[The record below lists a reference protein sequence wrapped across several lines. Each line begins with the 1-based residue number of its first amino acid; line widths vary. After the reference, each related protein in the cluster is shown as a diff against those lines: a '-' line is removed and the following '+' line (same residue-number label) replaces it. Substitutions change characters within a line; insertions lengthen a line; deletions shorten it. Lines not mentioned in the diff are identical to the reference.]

1 MSSNITKNFKAKSA
15 LRKEHGGDVKG
26 PGGSTEDKVGPV
38 MLSDGE
44 YVLPADTVNA
54 VGVDNL
60 DALRDATHDFEGT
73 AGGGRPKIPGRLRGM
88 ASGGVFHVDPEGRA
102 ARGPAMPQTGTSM
115 VPTQPPAAARPG
127 TSLVP
132 TQPPAAAPPPTA
144 SAVRP
149 ELMGEAGRAS
159 ARASAYSA
167 AGNPAGARFAGGTPT
182 PPASTPAA
190 SSAPGAASRA
200 GNALRGLGKLAGAA
214 GTAYSLVDGTRQLAK
229 DYESG
234 YFDQV
239 KRESG
244 LGNGAASVALGLANA
259 GDLFGLPSKIGGAIG
274 SKLGGGTFAEGWD
287 RGNGRA
293 AFEAQQTAAT
303 QGAPAAKS
311 PLQSATPVADVLGK
325 PAMANEKPPSGPQ
338 YYADLERQH
347 QQEIAARAGG
357 NREVNAR
364 MQAAG
369 GPGAYNQGMLENRS
383 GLANSDPRING
394 STSAAYNALGD
405 DAVVGSF
412 NGRNITKKEADARA
426 AGLQTAS
433 FMPQKPAEDPIM
445 GEIRSALRGMGGGAR
460 GGSSFSGRDSGT
472 DAINKR
478 YDDLLRGGTNRN
490 IVKGSDWSQRH
501 GLSVETARAKE
512 LSDYAQNQSTLRG
525 QDNAAS
531 IAADQNRTQ
540 LANTLI
546 NVQTQREKALAEGKS
561 ASDKAQQDA
570 LKTAAEAN
578 QQGYENFT
586 KATESMFIGPEGKP
600 DPAMREQ
607 FMDFVAATDPPF
619 LKKEAGVESIKDL
632 FALSPQE
639 QMAAVQKLKTM
650 MQMQQARNASVGAGT
665 LLNDGPQQVGFD
677 APKGEARD
685 AAWGDVWNSNLGLG
699 QYLYSNLPFTDN
711 RVQPL
716 ASGSVVPYD
725 EYVGNSLD
733 REKARKSSLRNP

>member
-1 MSSNITKNFKAKSA
+1 MTSNITKNFKAKSA

-26 PGGSTEDKVGPV
+26 PGGPTEDKVGPV
-38 MLSDGE
+38 MLSHGE

-60 DALRDATHDFEGT
+60 DALRDATHDFENT

-88 ASGGVFHVDPEGRA
+88 AAGGVFYVDRA
-102 ARGPAMPQTGTSM
+102 GN
-115 VPTQPPAAARPG
+115 AARPGMG

-132 TQPPAAAPPPTA
+132 TQPPAAAPPPAA

-167 AGNPAGARFAGGTPT
+167 AGNPAGARFATGAPSAPSAPTPT
-182 PPASTPAA
+182 PTAP
-190 SSAPGAASRA
+190 SAPGAASRA
-200 GNALRGLGKLAGAA
+200 GNALRGLGKVAGAA

-259 GDLFGLPSKIGGAIG
+259 GDLFGIPSKIGGAIG

-293 AFEAQQTAAT
+293 AFEAQQAAAT
-303 QGAPAAKS
+303 PAAPAAKS

-325 PAMANEKPPSGPQ
+325 PAMANEKPPTGPQ

-357 NREVNAR
+357 NREANAR

-369 GPGAYNQGMLENRS
+369 GPGAYNQGALENRS
-383 GLANSDPRING
+383 GLPNSALSGADPNSFYASR
-394 STSAAYNALGD
+394 GD
-405 DAVVGSF
+405 NDVVGSF

-445 GEIRSALRGMGGGAR
+445 GEIRSALRGIGGSRG

-478 YDDLLRGGTNRN
+478 YDDLLRGGEGRN
-490 IVKGSDWSQRH
+490 VVKGSDWSQRH

-512 LSDYAQNQSTLRG
+512 LGDYAQNQSTLRG
-525 QDNAAS
+525 QDNSAS

-546 NVQTQREKALAEGKS
+546 NMQTQREKALAEGQS
-561 ASDKAQQDA
+561 ANAKAQQDA
-570 LKTAAEAN
+570 LENAAKAN

-600 DPAMREQ
+600 DTAMREQ
-607 FMDFVAATDPPF
+607 FMDFVAATDPKF
-619 LKKEAGVESIKDL
+619 LEENVGVSSIKDL

-639 QMAAVQKLKTM
+639 QMAASQKLKTM
-650 MQMQQARNASVGAGT
+650 MQMQQAANASRSEGVFNSGMQSTGFEAPVGAPREYS
-665 LLNDGPQQVGFD
+665 L
-677 APKGEARD
+677 RD
-685 AAWGDVWNSNLGLG
+685 VASGNLSPSR
-699 QYLYSNLPFTDN
+699 YAYNFVNPFADD
-711 RVQPL
+711 RVQEL

-725 EYVGNSLD
+725 DYVGKSAD
-733 REKARKSSLRNP
+733 REKARKSNLRNP